1 MPNPNKLLETLYGA
15 KAGGAV
21 HMQDGGDPTQMFNF
35 NPMAAKAA
43 KQKQMRESTPETPL
57 GALAKGFGT
66 GLFGSTEEQVPYS
79 GSIMEGSPQRQQSQ
93 ANLREIGRNVG
104 ALTDIGGMV
113 TPFVKPATQAITRG
127 ATALGRTGLEQVD
140 RAMFG
145 EGPLASLVAPVAP
158 LQAEPMIETAQTVTK
173 PIQQTVKTAPKSI
186 AEMTAEMAEKGK
198 LNVREPSSLP
208 GQIPSIPTPNN
219 VQPITTVQLPSG
231 QFATTTGFSTVKP
244 IRTGFDVAETPEQV
258 AHLTAGLRKSP
269 QEQLVAVV
277 VDENN
282 KPIQIIRHTV
292 GLINESSAEPFSLV
306 GSIANTPGAK
316 GFYISHNH
324 PSGITELSPADQRL
338 ADYLNNL
345 TKDTGLQMRG
355 ILAVGKNKFGYYDPI
370 SKVSTQDQA
379 IPPAI
384 RNKSINMVERTLKKS
399 QLLDDLQL
407 NSPQVAAKFADKFA
421 GDQTGILLLNNQQ
434 YPVGFLPIDPSQ
446 FASLR
451 KSGASTNILKA
462 LEKANSNKGVLIT
475 KGNVKP
481 DELENIEKFFNASQ
495 VRLLDA
501 IVGPQRESAHLKG
514 YVGRTGST
522 DFLSVAPV
530 AAGLGA
536 AAMQEDEYKKG
547 GRVHISNNPDT
558 MLLELM
564 NAPKM
569 QAGGS
574 VDQFLGRTTPR
585 GVSALP
591 GYGQGKEDVQ
601 QALTALE
608 ESPAGRIASGV
619 GELAE
624 GYMSGAGSTDL
635 QKIGQGLSMIPVLG
649 LPATVSKTIKTAR
662 VGDAITD
669 SLRAKYPNVDISVI
683 GDDKL
688 HLSKI
693 VVPKDQRNQGL
704 GTQVMD
710 DLVKQADDIGATV
723 TLSPSADFGGNK
735 ERLKDFYKRFGFVQ
749 NKGRNK
755 DFTIWKSMYRAPQE
769 NLSTNF
775 SDLGAMATQAYADYK
790 ANPNQLNALRYQRI
804 KKAADD
810 AYVKTQATSSKPVVT
825 DEDYRGLHTA
835 PTRSSGAPL
844 HALTQ
849 TYPDDIYSSRASQY
863 YGHGEPRDAAVV
875 SLAQSFKGRP
885 HQMVT
890 VYRAVP
896 KNAKGG
902 INAGDWV
909 TIDRPYAKSHGESAL
924 RGDYKIL
931 SKRVRAN
938 EIFTNGDSIYEW
950 GYDPVEAIKKAAGG
964 AVNIQNNRKVR
975 ISDNPDTMRLE
986 LLRKKHA

>member
-1 MPNPNKLLETLYGA
+1 MPESKQKVRISDTPDTMLLELMNA
-15 KAGGAV
+15 PR
-21 HMQDGGDPTQMFNF
+21 MQEG
-35 NPMAAKAA
+35 
-43 KQKQMRESTPETPL
+43 
-57 GALAKGFGT
+57 
-66 GLFGSTEEQVPYS
+66 GSTDQ
-79 GSIMEGSPQRQQSQ
+79 
-93 ANLREIGRNVG
+93 
-104 ALTDIGGMV
+104 
-113 TPFVKPATQAITRG
+113 F
-127 ATALGRTGLEQVD
+127 LGRTAPRGVSSLPGYGQGKEDVQQALTTLEESPVGRIASGVGELAEGYMSGVGSTDLQKIGQGLSMIPMLGLPATIG
-140 RAMFG
+140 R
-145 EGPLASLVAPVAP
+145 VAKTAKI
-158 LQAEPMIETAQTVTK
+158 AEPMIETAQTVAK

-231 QFATTTGFSTVKP
+231 QFATTTGFSTIKP
-244 IRTGFDVAETPEQV
+244 IRTGFEVAETPEQV

-292 GLINESSAEPFSLV
+292 GLINQSSAEPFSLV

-547 GRVHISNNPDT
+547 GRVHIS
-558 MLLELM
+558 
-564 NAPKM
+564 
-569 QAGGS
+569 
-574 VDQFLGRTTPR
+574 
-585 GVSALP
+585 
-591 GYGQGKEDVQ
+591 
-601 QALTALE
+601 
-608 ESPAGRIASGV
+608 
-619 GELAE
+619 
-624 GYMSGAGSTDL
+624 
-635 QKIGQGLSMIPVLG
+635 
-649 LPATVSKTIKTAR
+649 
-662 VGDAITD
+662 
-669 SLRAKYPNVDISVI
+669 
-683 GDDKL
+683 
-688 HLSKI
+688 
-693 VVPKDQRNQGL
+693 
-704 GTQVMD
+704 
-710 DLVKQADDIGATV
+710 
-723 TLSPSADFGGNK
+723 
-735 ERLKDFYKRFGFVQ
+735 
-749 NKGRNK
+749 
-755 DFTIWKSMYRAPQE
+755 E
-769 NLSTNF
+769 NL
-775 SDLGAMATQAYADYK
+775 
-790 ANPNQLNALRYQRI
+790 
-804 KKAADD
+804 
-810 AYVKTQATSSKPVVT
+810 
-825 DEDYRGLHTA
+825 
-835 PTRSSGAPL
+835 
-844 HALTQ
+844 
-849 TYPDDIYSSRASQY
+849 
-863 YGHGEPRDAAVV
+863 
-875 SLAQSFKGRP
+875 
-885 HQMVT
+885 
-890 VYRAVP
+890 
-896 KNAKGG
+896 
-902 INAGDWV
+902 
-909 TIDRPYAKSHGESAL
+909 
-924 RGDYKIL
+924 
-931 SKRVRAN
+931 
-938 EIFTNGDSIYEW
+938 
-950 GYDPVEAIKKAAGG
+950 
-964 AVNIQNNRKVR
+964 
-975 ISDNPDTMRLE
+975 DTMRLE